1 MTSATMFLR
10 VAGACMF
17 TGTWRS
23 SPKLGRRMVA
33 CVRSNEGQNLGFCRS
48 VDEEADRAAHVTKE
62 DLLVRIPMWRVGDIS
77 KLTAARGGT

>member
-1 MTSATMFLR
+1 MF
-10 VAGACMF
+10 AGA
-17 TGTWRS
+17 WRR
-23 SPKLGRRMVA
+23 SPKLGRRVVA
-33 CVRSNEGQNLGFCRS
+33 HVRSNGCQNLGFCRS